1 MVVIY
6 IYIYRDTCAYD
17 GVYTYRFP
25 HVLLIF
31 FYQIPPHSWRTA
43 FASDETQDASEPRG
57 PGGHSNV
64 DGLRVGIFINRW

>member
-6 IYIYRDTCAYD
+6 IYIYLYIDTCAYD

-31 FYQIPPHSWRTA
+31 STKSHLIAGGRRLLLTKHRTLPSLGGQVDIPTLM
-43 FASDETQDASEPRG
+43 G
-57 PGGHSNV
+57 
-64 DGLRVGIFINRW
+64 

>member
-1 MVVIY
+1 MVIY
-6 IYIYRDTCAYD
+6 IYINRDTCAYD